1 MQEDKV
7 KILKSFIE
15 NEIAQSDDQY
25 QLSVAEMQ
33 ELFKQ
38 AIKATE
44 EVTGKEIDMDKFN
57 EFLYFYKI
65 MKVVEKVSEEL
76 RAEKYFTAMKKL
88 REGKH

>member
-88 REGKH
+88 REGK

>member
-1 MQEDKV
+1 MQEEKFNL
-7 KILKSFIE
+7 LKGFIE

-25 QLSVAEMQ
+25 QLTTQEMQ

-44 EVTGKEIDMDKFN
+44 EVTGREVDIEKFN
-57 EFLYFYKI
+57 EFLGYYKI

-76 RAEKYFTAMKKL
+76 RSEKYFEHMKKL

>member
-1 MQEDKV
+1 MQEEKMR
-7 KILKSFIE
+7 ILKAFIE

-65 MKVVEKVSEEL
+65 MQVVEKASEEL
-76 RAEKYFTAMKKL
+76 RAEKYFQAMKKL
-88 REGKH
+88 REGK